1 MCWNF
6 KGHKEGC
13 REWISNSISLE
24 FQGYEHTFQTW
35 IPSFNWSNP
44 LFELADFSSKW
55 KSSKCTALICGCTE
69 RCREV
74 DNLDLEV
81 KAQQHRQL
89 LQLVPTK
96 GMPRPGSWMSSGLV
110 RAEGVVTNP
119 NVKWLDKH
127 LKPMRHYWREHS
139 WSSSKPLSNSEC
151 TIFDSKIYIA
161 MWTSPGKSTCTNPF
175 NSILCRKG
183 TGYVRAN
190 YTSLTYSST
199 CLQPQNPLP
208 C

>member
-1 MCWNF
+1 MA
-6 KGHKEGC
+6 HKEGC

-110 RAEGVVTNP
+110 RVEGVATNP
-119 NVKWLDKH
+119 NVKWLDNH

-151 TIFDSKIYIA
+151 NILDSKIDLYCHVDISRQIN
-161 MWTSPGKSTCTNPF
+161 MYKSFQFHLMPKGHW
-175 NSILCRKG
+175 LCRSHLHPS
-183 TGYVRAN
+183 R
-190 YTSLTYSST
+190 LFST